1 VLDTFLG
8 QRDTVASLLSRFSS
22 RAAEELGQL
31 HAALAAKDFGR
42 FRETAHSMKGAAWNL
57 SARRLGDAAF
67 EAETAGRNGDAASA
81 DASVEKVDA
90 ELEAFLAAI
99 EPYRK

>member
-1 VLDTFLG
+1 V
-8 QRDTVASLLSRFSS
+8 VSLLARFSS

-31 HAALAAKDFGR
+31 REALAAKDFGR

-67 EAETAGRNGDAASA
+67 EAETAGRNGDAVAA
-81 DASVEKVDA
+81 DAAVEKVDA

>member
-1 VLDTFLG
+1 
-8 QRDTVASLLSRFSS
+8 
-22 RAAEELGQL
+22 
-31 HAALAAKDFGR
+31 
-42 FRETAHSMKGAAWNL
+42 MKGAAWNL

-67 EAETAGRNGDAASA
+67 EAETAGRNGDAVAADSA
-81 DASVEKVDA
+81 VEKVDA